1 MTPTAK
7 LLDKFCELCGGC
19 AMWRLILVSFA
30 FLGWSFYEL
39 SGGSDYRPSANSIQ
53 ARAVLDNQRPKPR
66 PLRVNVI
73 ELSQDGAV
81 APDTSVTRTITSLH
95 DLGLTV
101 GKRVAVTLA
110 SAKAVTIAS
119 PEAVPTAQVAAAI
132 NVPTVKAAPAVV
144 PQTPELDATAEQVE
158 TAHDSLAQSRDIREV
173 AGSKVNMRSGP
184 GINYD
189 RAGQLTRGT
198 EVIVLRDPGKGWIK
212 LKVLE
217 TGRIGF

>member
-1 MTPTAK
+1 
-7 LLDKFCELCGGC
+7 
-19 AMWRLILVSFA
+19 MWRLIVVSFA
-30 FLGWSFYEL
+30 FLGWSFYVL

-73 ELSQDGAV
+73 ELAQDGAV
-81 APDTSVTRTITSLH
+81 APDISVTRTITSLH

-110 SAKAVTIAS
+110 SA
-119 PEAVPTAQVAAAI
+119 EAM
-132 NVPTVKAAPAVV
+132 PTVKAVHTVV
-144 PQTPELDATAEQVE
+144 PDTPELDAAAEQAE
-158 TAHDSLAQSRDIREV
+158 TAQDSLAQSRDIREM

-184 GINYD
+184 GTNYG
-189 RAGQLTRGT
+189 RVGQLTRGT
-198 EVIVLRDPGKGWIK
+198 EVIVLRDAGNGWIK

-217 TGRIGF
+217 TGRIGWMADRLLTAAN

>member
-1 MTPTAK
+1 
-7 LLDKFCELCGGC
+7 
-19 AMWRLILVSFA
+19 MWRLIVVSFA
-30 FLGWSFYEL
+30 FLGWSFYVL
-39 SGGSDYRPSANSIQ
+39 SGGSDYRASANSTQ

-73 ELSQDGAV
+73 ELAQDGAV

-110 SAKAVTIAS
+110 SA
-119 PEAVPTAQVAAAI
+119 EAM
-132 NVPTVKAAPAVV
+132 PTVKAVHTVV
-144 PQTPELDATAEQVE
+144 PDTPELDAAAEQAE
-158 TAHDSLAQSRDIREV
+158 TAQDSLAQSRDIREV

-184 GINYD
+184 GTNYG
-189 RAGQLTRGT
+189 RVGQLTRGT
-198 EVIVLRDPGKGWIK
+198 EVIVLRDASNGWIK

-217 TGRIGF
+217 TGRIGWMADRLLTAAN